1 MKINFGLIFFIV
13 ALITV
18 IAAGMALFIS
28 FRTSGI
34 SLDPGAKALEFAA
47 IETGYD
53 PNLDANTGFVI
64 QPYQTVNPD
73 QNPAVL
79 IGAAVSYIL
88 REVKAITLH
97 TLILAAFAL
106 TACVII
112 VYIVLNKLAK
122 PFVEVDEVQK
132 YISEIEGEL
141 PPSLQGHDK
150 ENNSGRVEAQYSR
163 RTDLYSTI
171 DKMLAD
177 IYSVTG
183 NPEIA
188 GANELVFPSDAA
200 RELMRDAG
208 DNQQKIA

>member
-18 IAAGMALFIS
+18 IATGMALFIS

-34 SLDPGAKALEFAA
+34 SLDPGTRAPKFEA

-64 QPYQTVNPD
+64 QPYQTGNSD

-88 REVKAITLH
+88 REVKAITMF
-97 TLILAAFAL
+97 TVILAAFAL
-106 TACVII
+106 TAYVII
-112 VYIVLNKLAK
+112 VYIVLNKITR
-122 PFVEVDEVQK
+122 PIVDAAEPLK
-132 YISEIEGEL
+132 DISEAEVGASVKIDERGGHIEE
-141 PPSLQGHDK
+141 QT
-150 ENNSGRVEAQYSR
+150 SGKAYLSMC
-163 RTDLYSTI
+163 I
-171 DKMLAD
+171 DEMLAN

-188 GANELVFPSDAA
+188 GDNELAFPSDAECESLQNMEDDI
-200 RELMRDAG
+200 RE
-208 DNQQKIA
+208 IA